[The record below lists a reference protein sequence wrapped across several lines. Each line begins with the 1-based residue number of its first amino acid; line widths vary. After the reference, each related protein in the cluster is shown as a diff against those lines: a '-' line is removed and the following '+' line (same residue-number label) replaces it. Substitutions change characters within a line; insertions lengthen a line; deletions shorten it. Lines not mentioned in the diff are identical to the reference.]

1 MPGQTY
7 ITARLYNAVYASM
20 MWYGLAELLMRTRM
34 AIIFQDRVELPDA
47 SQIFGQGEER
57 LSKAFRESLQE
68 AYARL
73 KLRKVGV
80 NNKEYR
86 GLMELIH
93 PERWDKDVTL
103 YMKFGL
109 LEGKGPK
116 CFDAPAK
123 PEQVKVRG
131 CELLLAILGRIYYG
145 IVEHVGGGRTAYL
158 AFTPSYKPDLE
169 LALHVRGLVAR
180 FEADISERMIF
191 MRRFSDVPYIA
202 KPLVL
207 SLFLDQNV
215 LTLAWRKFKLNP
227 ISLSWIVLEGGQ
239 NFRENVLIPLDESMN
254 VVIALREHQKPVK
267 NLVQGILKYGPRGGG
282 LPRESIEWLS
292 RIAYA
297 FMNRDPEEL
306 ARVNLEVLRARD
318 EEEGEGLKPLSKRE
332 LLEVCR
338 KIESM

>member
-20 MWYGLAELLMRTRM
+20 MWYGLAELLMRTKM

-47 SQIFGQGEER
+47 SQIFGQGEEKFSR
-57 LSKAFRESLQE
+57 AFREALQE

-73 KLRKVGV
+73 KLRRIGV
-80 NNKEYR
+80 KDSKYQTF
-86 GLMELIH
+86 MELIH
-93 PERWDKDVTL
+93 PEQWDKDVTL

-116 CFDAPAK
+116 SFDAPAK
-123 PEQVKVRG
+123 DEQVKVRG
-131 CELLLAILGRIYYG
+131 CELLLAILGRIYYSV
-145 IVEHVGGGRTAYL
+145 VERVRDGRIAYL

-169 LALHVRGLVAR
+169 LALHVRGLVTR
-180 FEADISERMIF
+180 FEADIPERIMF
-191 MRRFSDVPYIA
+191 MRRFSDVPDIA

-227 ISLSWIVLEGGQ
+227 LSLSWIVLEGGK

-254 VVIALREHQKPVK
+254 VVIALGEYQKPVR
-267 NLVQGILKYGPRGGG
+267 NLVQSIIEYGPRGGG

-306 ARVNLEVLRARD
+306 AGVNLEVLRARD
-318 EEEGEGLKPLSKRE
+318 EEGGGGLWPLRQKE
-332 LLEVCR
+332 LLRVCEI
-338 KIESM
+338 IEGM

>member
-7 ITARLYNAVYASM
+7 IAARLYNAVYASM
-20 MWYGLAELLMRTRM
+20 MWYGLAELLMRTKM

-57 LSKAFRESLQE
+57 FSRAFREALQE

-73 KLRKVGV
+73 KLRRIGV
-80 NNKEYR
+80 KDSEYQTF
-86 GLMELIH
+86 MELIH

-116 CFDAPAK
+116 SFDARAK
-123 PEQVKVRG
+123 DEPVKVRG
-131 CELLLAILGRIYYG
+131 CELLLAILGRIYYSV
-145 IVEHVGGGRTAYL
+145 VERVRDGRIAYL
-158 AFTPSYKPDLE
+158 AFTPSYRPDLE
-169 LALHVRGLVAR
+169 LALHVRGLVTR
-180 FEADISERMIF
+180 FEADIPERIMF
-191 MRRFSDVPYIA
+191 MRRFSDVPDIA

-227 ISLSWIVLEGGQ
+227 LSLSWIVLEGDK

-254 VVIALREHQKPVK
+254 VVIALREYQKPVR
-267 NLVQGILKYGPRGGG
+267 NLVQSIIEYGPRGGS

-318 EEEGEGLKPLSKRE
+318 EEGGGGLWPLRQKE
-332 LLEVCR
+332 LLKVCEI
-338 KIESM
+338 IESM

>member
-1 MPGQTY
+1 
-7 ITARLYNAVYASM
+7 M

-34 AIIFQDRVELPDA
+34 AIIFQDRVGLPDA

-57 LSKAFRESLQE
+57 LSRAFRETLQE

-73 KLRKVGV
+73 KLRRVGV
-80 NNKEYR
+80 KDSEYQTF
-86 GLMELIH
+86 MKLIH

-116 CFDAPAK
+116 SFDAPAK
-123 PEQVKVRG
+123 DEQVKVRG
-131 CELLLAILGRIYYG
+131 RELLLAILGRIYYSV
-145 IVEHVGGGRTAYL
+145 VERVGGGGIAYL

-169 LALHVRGLVAR
+169 LALHVRGLVTR
-180 FEADISERMIF
+180 FEVDIPERIMF
-191 MRRFSDVPYIA
+191 MRRFSDVPDIA

-227 ISLSWIVLEGGQ
+227 ISLSWIVLEGGR
-239 NFRENVLIPLDESMN
+239 NFRENILIPLDESMN
-254 VVIALREHQKPVK
+254 VVIALGEHQKPVR
-267 NLVQGILKYGPRGGG
+267 NLVQGILKYGPRGGS
-282 LPRESIEWLS
+282 LPKESIEWLS

-318 EEEGEGLKPLSKRE
+318 EEGGEGLRPLTKKE

-338 KIESM
+338 KIESV